1 MKTERG
7 FTIVE
12 LLVYMGL
19 FAIILIPLMQF
30 FGSIIDVRLESEA
43 TSAVAQDGLYILTR
57 LSNDIHSASSVIS
70 PALGT
75 SNNILHISGNSDNTY
90 QQIGQNLELNGAR
103 LNSEGTTVSNL
114 NFKTV
119 GQSGGKVQVQITFTL
134 TSKAVKRGNAQV
146 KNFTTTIGIR

>member
-1 MKTERG
+1 MKQKG

-19 FAIILIPLMQF
+19 FAIILVPLMQF

-57 LSNDIHSASSVIS
+57 LSNDIHSASSVIF
-70 PALGT
+70 PVLGT
-75 SNNILHISGNSDNTY
+75 SNNTLHISGNGDNTY
-90 QQIGQNLELNGAR
+90 QFNGQNLELNGQQ

-114 NFKTV
+114 NFKTI
-119 GQSGGKVQVQITFTL
+119 GQSGGKVQVQISFRL
-134 TSKAVKRGNAQV
+134 TSIAVRRGQPQV
-146 KNFTTTIGIR
+146 KDFTTTIGIR